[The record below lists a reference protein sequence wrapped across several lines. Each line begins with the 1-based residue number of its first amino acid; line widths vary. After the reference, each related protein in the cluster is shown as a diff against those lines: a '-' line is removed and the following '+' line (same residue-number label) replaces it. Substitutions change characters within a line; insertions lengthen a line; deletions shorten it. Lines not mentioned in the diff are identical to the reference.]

1 MNQAP
6 NNTLAEKR
14 VLVIHPLVLRFA
26 LLNLER
32 LLCRQPPRGGPSQ
45 DEAIVDLSLDDDC
58 AEKITDVYGN
68 QWTIVLCVENES
80 IQWRLFYHGAT
91 EFRAQL
97 SLLMRDPKG
106 KLFGSIVYYVSSSG
120 TEMPYFSPKTKCKSG
135 YLGASASE
143 IFDNRNSLLRTSD
156 NALLV
161 DVTIRFKPSADIL
174 RVPYNPHSSNMLKLL
189 GSKQSADVWFKIMTE
204 LQQRDYGAHSLIL
217 EMNAPILSAFGKG
230 STQDSP
236 NEIRDVLP
244 EIFQMVLHYAYG
256 GLVTRESAGGHEK
269 QLVEAAN
276 MFDMA
281 ALKVTAEAMLAEK
294 LLLKHDNVVDWLLWA
309 DCMTCALVKEL
320 AMSYAVSMIQD
331 LLHSDCLDKLRQSK
345 ALMSELI
352 MEMSQTVNDDSRL
365 ISNRMTVNALRERA
379 EEDGLDMD
387 GSKQTLIRILEE
399 SKKRKRLSAQEG
411 EDCIGRILSVQ
422 HRDEEEE
429 DDIQEE
435 VAADGEGVEGGGDD
449 EDEEEVGGGDE
460 GGQGEVLGDIIELMI
475 EDDES
480 FLDGFD
486 APDFEGNQEDEDSSG
501 DEEDGDNIQ
510 QNEPSRGKVLR
521 LLR

>member
-14 VLVIHPLVLRFA
+14 VLVHPLVLRFA
-26 LLNLER
+26 LLDLER
-32 LLCRQPPRGGPSQ
+32 LLFRQNPRGGPSQ

-156 NALLV
+156 SALLV
-161 DVTIRFKPSADIL
+161 DVTIRFKPSPEIL
-174 RVPYNPHSSNMLKLL
+174 RIPYNPHSSNMLKLL
-189 GSKQSADVWFKIMTE
+189 RSKQSADVWFKIMTE
-204 LQQRDYGAHSLIL
+204 LQQRDFGAHSLIL
-217 EMNAPILSAFGKG
+217 EMNAPILAEFGKG

-236 NEIRDVLP
+236 NEIKDVLP
-244 EIFQMVLHYAYG
+244 EIFQMVLRYAYG
-256 GLVTRESAGGHEK
+256 GVVTIESARGHEK

-281 ALKVTAEAMLAEK
+281 ALKVTAEAMLAEE

-309 DCMTCALVKEL
+309 DSMTCALVKEL
-320 AMSYAVSMIQD
+320 AMSYAMSMVQD
-331 LLHSDCLDKLRQSK
+331 LLQSNCWDKLRESQ

-352 MEMSQTVNDDSRL
+352 MEMSQTVNNDSRL
-365 ISNRMTVNALRERA
+365 ITNRMTVNALRERA

-387 GSKQTLIRILEE
+387 GSKQTLISILEE
-399 SKKRKRLSAQEG
+399 SKKRKRLSAHKDGGVGMIQE
-411 EDCIGRILSVQ
+411 VQ
-422 HRDEEEE
+422 HRDQEEE

-435 VAADGEGVEGGGDD
+435 LAEDGEGVEGGGDD

-501 DEEDGDNIQ
+501 DREDGDNIQ

-521 LLR
+521 LL